1 MNKQYSP
8 ARPVSYEGVMRL
20 PHAFG
25 ERVHVKFS
33 VGSTRSKVGM
43 VAVPAERLTLRD
55 DEHLE
60 LLHDP
65 SGDVRW
71 LEAVLFALDV
81 EGRSLSLASSAK
93 GDHVLLCEGLSSVVT
108 LHSDLV
114 GRG

>member
-20 PHAFG
+20 PHALG

-43 VAVPAERLTLRD
+43 VAVPAE
-55 DEHLE
+55 HLE

-71 LEAVLFALDV
+71 LEAVLFALDA